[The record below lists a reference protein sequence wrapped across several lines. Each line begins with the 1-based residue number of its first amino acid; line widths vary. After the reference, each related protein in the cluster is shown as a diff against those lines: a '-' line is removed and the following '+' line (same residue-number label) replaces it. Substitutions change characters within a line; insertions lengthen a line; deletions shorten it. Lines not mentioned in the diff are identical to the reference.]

1 MTREDLICSLHLN
14 GVGVE
19 IGVWDGYFSHFII
32 KNSKFTRFYSVDA
45 WDAKYTKEQLTQ
57 RDSDEA
63 FKSAQLKLAQF
74 RGVSQLVKLPSLE
87 AACLFKDDYFDFIY
101 IDASHD
107 YASVKN
113 DVNIWWKKLK
123 YGGIFSGHDYCEKTN
138 YGVISAVNEFM
149 RASNQT
155 LNLTDEPVYKSWWV
169 KKAFKVI

>member
-14 GVGVE
+14 GVGAE

-45 WDAKYTKEQLTQ
+45 WDTKYTKEQLTQ
-57 RDSDEA
+57 QDSDDA

-74 RGVSQLVKLPSLE
+74 RDVSQLVKLPSLE

-113 DVNIWWKKLK
+113 DVNIWWKKSSNTVVFFLVMIIAK
-123 YGGIFSGHDYCEKTN
+123 RPIMALFLPSTNLCEPQIK
-138 YGVISAVNEFM
+138 
-149 RASNQT
+149 R
-155 LNLTDEPVYKSWWV
+155 
-169 KKAFKVI
+169 